1 MTANVTVSRAEAE
14 EAVARGKEE
23 GEVRKWCVE
32 ERMRRRE
39 SWYALYF

>member
-1 MTANVTVSRAEAE
+1 MTAKVTASTAEVE
-14 EAVARGKEE
+14 VEVARGKED

-39 SWYALYF
+39 SW